1 MDCVEDCLKD
11 LRETLE
17 SSRSAGEFF
26 DALKEARSQVKRT
39 KVERRELVH
48 SHASSTVIQCSKEW
62 IATADGPH
70 TDLLLELGHVR
81 AFEIILNSL
90 QDAR

>member
-1 MDCVEDCLKD
+1 M
-11 LRETLE
+11 E
-17 SSRSAGEFF
+17 SSESAEEFF
-26 DALKEARSQVKRT
+26 DALQEARSQVKST
-39 KVERRELVH
+39 EVERQGLIH

-62 IATADGPH
+62 IARADGPH

-90 QDAR
+90 QNAR